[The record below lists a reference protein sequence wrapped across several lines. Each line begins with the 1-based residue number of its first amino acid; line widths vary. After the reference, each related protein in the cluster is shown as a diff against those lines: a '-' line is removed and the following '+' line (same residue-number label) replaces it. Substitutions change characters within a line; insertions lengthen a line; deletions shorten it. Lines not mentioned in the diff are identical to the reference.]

1 MMELELE
8 KYVQK
13 AHVKGLASATQ
24 NNIPSETAIEEIG
37 FNDLQDVTFFSKFFG
52 MEMSD
57 VLTGKNKEMIK
68 SVYDFAKRNS
78 DDVPSFIRGLS
89 SGIGLQP
96 GISPLKSIYAWIEMH
111 KQSQSFLNK

>member
-1 MMELELE
+1 MELELA
-8 KYVQK
+8 KYVEK
-13 AHVKGLASATQ
+13 ARVKGPASVPQ

-37 FNDLQDVTFFSKFFG
+37 FNDLSDVTFFSKFFG
-52 MEMSD
+52 MEMAD
-57 VLTGKNKEMIK
+57 VLTGKNKEMVK

-78 DDVPSFIRGLS
+78 EDVPSFIRGLH

-96 GISPLKSIYAWIEMH
+96 GISPLKSVYTWIEMH